1 MNDNEN
7 QEKSKNNFVNLEDR
21 KISFSVEGIEG
32 AIWQEYMTASR
43 RPLTVRTVPKMF

>member
-43 RPLTVRTVPKMF
+43 PATVSTAAKMF